1 MADLTLEDIA
11 KQVGVSRSTVSR
23 VVNESPNVSDKVRK
37 KVLDAIQRTGYHPNA
52 AARSLA
58 SQRTRMIGLV
68 IPRSVS
74 SFFND
79 PFFPQLVQGIAF
91 GCNDLEFALSLFL
104 VGNKKD
110 EEKLLP
116 RILQSGMLDGVLIQS
131 GLPGDQFVERL
142 ISSRLPSVVLGRPLV
157 EGDINF
163 VDVDNVEGGFKA
175 TRYLIDL
182 GYKRVATITGKKG
195 NAVTKDRLAGYQK
208 AVVETGLVLEE
219 GLIAEGDFTESG
231 GYQAMKALLKSRPD
245 AVFAASD
252 LMAAGAIRAV
262 LEANLRVPQDVAVVG
277 FDDVPLDPILTMPL
291 TTIRQPLLKFGE
303 KAVELLID
311 LIGKSEVSAKSIILE
326 TELIVR
332 ESCGAKL
339 RAPLA

>member
-23 VVNESPNVSDKVRK
+23 VVNESPSVSDKVRK

-116 RILQSGMLDGVLIQS
+116 RVLQSGMLDGVLIQS

-142 ISSRLPSVVLGRPLV
+142 ISSRLPSVMLGRPLV
-157 EGDINF
+157 QGDINY
-163 VDVDNVEGGFKA
+163 VDVDNVEGGLKA
-175 TRYLIDL
+175 TRYLISL
-182 GYKRVATITGKKG
+182 GYKRVATITGKEG

-208 AVVETGLVLEE
+208 AIAESGLVLEE
-219 GLIAEGDFTESG
+219 SLIEEGDFTESG
-231 GYQAMKALLKSRPD
+231 GYQAMKELLKSSPD

-262 LEANLRVPQDVAVVG
+262 QEADLRVPQDVAVVG
-277 FDDVPLDPILTMPL
+277 FDDVPLDSILKIPL
-291 TTIRQPLLKFGE
+291 TTIRQPILKFGMT
-303 KAVELLID
+303 AVELLID
-311 LIGKSEVSAKSIILE
+311 LTFNGKSPPKNIILE

-339 RAPLA
+339 RTFQA